1 MKTVLYNKLED
12 EDITERLASYR
23 ERYGSFELL
32 KEMVAL
38 DGDKNPGLL
47 DDLMVWGA
55 LRHEGTGFECVMY
68 YPSPKIC
75 YALTPKRMELLEFI
89 SQVNPSSIKDLAQRI
104 ERDYKNV
111 YDDVGVL
118 QRFHLLEME
127 KRGKSRK
134 PRSRIR
140 GIFIEL
146 EEAAAE

>member
-1 MKTVLYNKLED
+1 MKTVLYNKMED
-12 EDITERLASYR
+12 QDITERLATLR

-38 DGDKNPGLL
+38 EGDSSPHLL
-47 DDLMVWGA
+47 DDLMVWGS
-55 LRHEGTGFECVMY
+55 LRHEGTVFESVMY

-111 YDDVGVL
+111 YDDVDVL
-118 QRFHLLEME
+118 KKFHLLEME
-127 KRGKSRK
+127 KQGKSRR

-146 EEAAAE
+146 EEDPDN